1 MLSRASTI
9 SFSHLAQ
16 GAAGICC
23 ALAVIWICTPQ
34 FLLALWSV
42 PASDATSL
50 VCRRSGALFAGI
62 ACMLYQL
69 RHAPPSPLRA
79 AVANAVTV
87 ACSMLALLGM
97 ADFALGHAGPGILL
111 AVAVE
116 VTLAAAFMIT
126 KNR

>member
-1 MLSRASTI
+1 MRASTI
-9 SFSHLAQ
+9 SFCHLAQ

-34 FLLALWSV
+34 FLLTLWSV
-42 PASDATSL
+42 PTSDAAAL

-62 ACMLYQL
+62 ACMLFQL
-69 RHAPPSPLRA
+69 RHARPSPVRA
-79 AVANAVTV
+79 AVANAVAV
-87 ACSMLALLGM
+87 ACSMLALLGG

-116 VTLAAAFMIT
+116 VTLAAAFMLT